1 MTLVSGAGLS
11 GSGWSNGKATAV
23 LFAREGAKVLAADI
37 NLDVPLETKR
47 IIEADGGICEEGGW
61 KRVACRRRRCHRRCL
76 HREVRIN
83 APQTAKG
90 FTCAT
95 IGASCALVGLEG
107 ELSDDLSCRRRQI
120 GSYEQFINR
129 NDSNARRS
137 FHQGT
142 HRSTIWVFRGQG
154 AR

>member
-1 MTLVSGAGLS
+1 MALVSGAGLG

-47 IIEADGGICEEGGW
+47 IIGAESGICEAGGW

-76 HREVRIN
+76 HREVRID
-83 APQTAKG
+83 ALQTARG
-90 FTCAT
+90 AT

-120 GSYEQFINR
+120 GSYGQFINR

-142 HRSTIWVFRGQG
+142 HRSIIWVFRGQG